1 LEKCAAKKQEI
12 TTTSLGEADTSGLRY
27 KPDVFKMPP
36 GLIKFNPQERPPS
49 ITTLDYELTLNDC
62 RFLARNPKLTTAE
75 TLEIILDA
83 LDKAIWSLHL
93 SESEISS
100 KFSTIFD
107 CMNKDRKF
115 DRKLVLKVFDEVSDN
130 YVNNAYFSAI
140 WRLGGGRKG
149 H

>member
-1 LEKCAAKKQEI
+1 MEKCAAKKQEI

-27 KPDVFKMPP
+27 NPHVLKMPP

-62 RFLARNPKLTTAE
+62 IFLVRNPNLTTAE

-83 LDKAIWSLHL
+83 LDKAVWSLHL

-107 CMNKDRKF
+107 YINKDRKF
-115 DRKLVLKVFDEVSDN
+115 DRKLVLKVFDEVRDN
-130 YVNNAYFSAI
+130 YVNHASLSAI
-140 WRLGGGRKG
+140 WRLEKGRKS